1 MLYRSAVLSHS
12 VDSHCLIWERDRK
25 PTDWTWI
32 QWLHGLSLQLYN
44 YANYFSSILNRY
56 CARLLGSL
64 AHGSL
69 SGPASILVDLV
80 VSSSFIALEHLDLL
94 GRHQAGYHIGL
105 DLLELETETL
115 VRVVFFI
122 CLVLPVSTWDNWGQE
137 TYLVVEDQWE
147 VRVFGCGVED
157 DRDEGVDGCLLRD
170 QVEGPSLVVS
180 TGWRCRVEVRTCLF
194 LNWIKVSSFLMI
206 S

>member
-12 VDSHCLIWERDRK
+12 VNSHCRIRERDRR

-44 YANYFSSILNRY
+44 YANYCSSILNRY
-56 CARLLGSL
+56 CVRLLGSL

-69 SGPASILVDLV
+69 SSPTSILVDLV
-80 VSSSFIALEHLDLL
+80 VSSSFIAFEDLDLL
-94 GRHQAGYHIGL
+94 GRHQAGYHVGL

-115 VRVVFFI
+115 VRVVFFV
-122 CLVLPVSTWDNWGQE
+122 CLVLTISTWDECGQE

-147 VRVFGCGVED
+147 VRVFGCRVED
-157 DRDEGVDGCLLRD
+157 DRDEGVNGRLLRD
-170 QVEGPSLVVS
+170 QVERPSLVVN
-180 TGWRCRVEVRTCLF
+180 TVLEV
-194 LNWIKVSSFLMI
+194 
-206 S
+206 